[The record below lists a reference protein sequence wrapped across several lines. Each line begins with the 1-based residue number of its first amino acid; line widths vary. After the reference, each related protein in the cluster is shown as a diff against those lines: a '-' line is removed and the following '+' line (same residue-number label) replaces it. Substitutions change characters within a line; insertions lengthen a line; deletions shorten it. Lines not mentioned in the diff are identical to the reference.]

1 MKEFVE
7 FELTKEF
14 RDRFQEALDQHDAL
28 FIQESLTDVNPADI
42 TSLLYEFNAEES
54 KYVLNILPLDIRAQ
68 IINDLDSETRLGFL
82 KTYTPA
88 EITEVVNLLD
98 SDDAADILNELAIK
112 TSEEVIAGLDPVLR
126 SQVIDLLRY
135 DENVAGGLMAKEL
148 IKARS
153 NWSVVQCV
161 EEIRKQAENVTKFYT
176 IFVVDESDKLLGKVA
191 LQDIVISD
199 ANKLVADIYEQ
210 DIVSVE
216 TYLPDTEVA
225 EIMKRY
231 DLESVPVVNVQGHLV
246 GRITIDDIV
255 DVITEQADEERQL
268 MSGITEDVEED
279 DTVWKNTRARLPW
292 LLIGIFGG
300 MLSARFMGLF
310 EMELARVTAIAFFV
324 PLIQATGGNVGI
336 QSSSL
341 IVQSLASSGFVFDGL
356 WQRLTKVIFVAL
368 LNGIF
373 LSIIVFAANI
383 LLIGNQQLSL
393 TVSIALFAVVVFASL
408 VGTITPLIL
417 DRFGF
422 NPAVASGPFITTIND
437 LLGLTVYFL
446 TVRILLTLHCLFKVM
461 QGCWRLR

>member
-14 RDRFQEALDQHDAL
+14 RDRFQEALDQRDSQ
-28 FIQESLTDVNPADI
+28 FILESLADVNPADI
-42 TSLLYEFNAEES
+42 TALLYEFNAEES
-54 KYVLNILPLDIRAQ
+54 KYVLDILPMDVRAQ
-68 IINDLDSETRLGFL
+68 IIKDLDSETRTGFL
-82 KTYTPA
+82 KVFDPR
-88 EITEVVNLLD
+88 EITEIMNLLD
-98 SDDAADILNELAIK
+98 SDDAADILNELPIK

-148 IKARS
+148 IKVKI

-161 EEIRKQAENVTKFYT
+161 EEIRKQAESVTKFYT
-176 IFVVDESDKLLGKVA
+176 VFVVDDQDKLLGKVS
-191 LQDIVISD
+191 LQDIVTTD
-199 ANKLVADIYEQ
+199 ANKSVADIYEQ
-210 DIVSVE
+210 DVISVE
-216 TYLPDTEVA
+216 TYMPDAEVA
-225 EIMKRY
+225 EIMKKY
-231 DLESVPVVNVQGHLV
+231 DLESVPVVNVHGQLV
-246 GRITIDDIV
+246 GRITIDDVV

-300 MLSARFMGLF
+300 MLSARFMGIF
-310 EMELARVTAIAFFV
+310 EEELARITAIAFFV

-341 IVQSLASSGFVFDGL
+341 VVQSLASSGFVVEGL
-356 WQRLTKVIFVAL
+356 VQRLTKVLLVAL
-368 LNGIF
+368 LNGLF
-373 LSIIVFAANI
+373 LSVVVFGANW
-383 LLIGNQQLSL
+383 LIFGNRELSVV
-393 TVSIALFAVVVFASL
+393 VSIALFSVVVFASL

-446 TVRILLTLHCLFKVM
+446 TVSILL
-461 QGCWRLR
+461 